1 MMQVFNEAELL
12 RKNVKDLQG
21 QLRNAYIRIKEL
33 TDALHEERKRSGHV
47 AHFKTD
53 AGWAMPNENPD
64 AQHTKEKDDDNT

>member
-1 MMQVFNEAELL
+1 MQVFNEAELL

-33 TDALHEERKRSGHV
+33 TDALHEERKRAGHV
-47 AHFKTD
+47 ARYKTD

-64 AQHTKEKDDDNT
+64 AQHIEEKDDE

>member
-33 TDALHEERKRSGHV
+33 TDALHEERKRAGHV
-47 AHFKTD
+47 ARYKTD

-64 AQHTKEKDDDNT
+64 AQHIEEKDDE

>member
-1 MMQVFNEAELL
+1 MTRFNEAELL
-12 RKNVKDLQG
+12 RKNVKDLQS

-33 TDALHEERKRSGHV
+33 TDALHEERKRAGHV

-64 AQHTKEKDDDNT
+64 ATHTKENKDE

>member
-12 RKNVKDLQG
+12 RKNVKDLQS

-33 TDALHEERKRSGHV
+33 TDALHEERKRAGHV
-47 AHFKTD
+47 ARYKTD

-64 AQHTKEKDDDNT
+64 AQHTKEKEDE

>member
-1 MMQVFNEAELL
+1 MMTRFNEAELL
-12 RKNVKDLQG
+12 RKNIKDLQG

-33 TDALHEERKRSGHV
+33 TDALHEERKRAGHV

-64 AQHTKEKDDDNT
+64 AQHTKEKEDE